1 MMRIPCRAEWSES
14 HHGNESGTESEFLI
28 HTRVLYEFEVGE
40 LIVVPHA
47 MVEFAGDEEGG

>member
-1 MMRIPCRAEWSES
+1 
-14 HHGNESGTESEFLI
+14 
-28 HTRVLYEFEVGE
+28 VLYEFEVGE